1 MEEPLAVGVE
11 IGLAGAALD
20 FVMDGVLNFVG
31 AGDPGIVSGEQSC
44 AQDSAHQNHGQAQ
57 AANADAAS
65 LESSHLVVLGEDA
78 EGDENGKQ
86 DADGERVVNQ
96 KRGQEKVVLE
106 DADEGDVVLDDV
118 AQKVKEVEDLGHGD
132 ERGEPES
139 EVKEEVRQDV
149 GIHEL
154 EHGEPNAGT
163 G

>member
-1 MEEPLAVGVE
+1 MLCPHENLPFPAPRAPAESRAEFCAAGHRRGCEEARGTE
-11 IGLAGAALD
+11 
-20 FVMDGVLNFVG
+20 
-31 AGDPGIVSGEQSC
+31 GD
-44 AQDSAHQNHGQAQ
+44 D
-57 AANADAAS
+57 D
-65 LESSHLVVLGEDA
+65 GEDA